1 LPIFL
6 CKFDEL
12 GVISRARAT
21 SAPEDAIASADN
33 TRFAF
38 AETSKRELM
47 FSAHAITIALSKNK
61 AQRAN
66 NKAAPSFE
74 LDLGEGF
81 FIKKFC

>member
-1 LPIFL
+1 MCRFAEAGLIVGFN
-6 CKFDEL
+6 
-12 GVISRARAT
+12 AT

-38 AETSKRELM
+38 AETARRELI
-47 FSAHAITIALSKNK
+47 FIAHAITIALSKNK
-61 AQRAN
+61 AQSDN

-81 FIKKFC
+81 FIKNFC